1 MRNSASAR
9 LAPLA
14 RLSTLGPLALVAAG
28 IALAVAAC
36 SSAEKRSGFE
46 AEESPD
52 SGLEAGNPFNKDK
65 LPCSGLEC
73 KRATCDR
80 PGFSVQAVNPEGA
93 ADGEKCP
100 SSNGHECMSGVC
112 SDKQVCAPRSSATT
126 TITGKVY
133 DPAGANALY
142 NVMVYIPGGPNGDAE
157 LPAITEGVS
166 CETCASVALS
176 PMVAT
181 LTNTKGEFE
190 LVDVPVDKDIP
201 IVVQVGK
208 WRRKLKF
215 DVTKSCEENKVPDH
229 DFRLPK
235 NGTEGDMPHIAVTAG
250 GCDALECLLRGIGVD
265 EKEFV
270 AGASTAG
277 HIHVFN
283 GSGGDFP
290 GAPQAGGTAGNAGE
304 LWNDSAKMS
313 KYDMVM
319 LSCECGEN
327 NDNKGGDPGRPG
339 ARQAMWDYANMG
351 GKIFATHFH
360 YTWFKIS
367 PQNDWQSV
375 ANWTSSSTVSG
386 AYDVDQ
392 TFPKGASFADWLV
405 NVNASPTKGQIQL
418 TDVTNSLSSV
428 RAPAQSWIKKGDN
441 AVRYFSFNAPTAAAP
456 EDQCGRAV
464 YSDLHLMG
472 SSAGGASFPTGC
484 PAPGGLSAQQKALE
498 FMFFDLAGCVQPDN
512 TAVEPPH

>member
-1 MRNSASAR
+1 MRTRRRN
-9 LAPLA
+9 LT
-14 RLSTLGPLALVAAG
+14 TLGPIALVAAG

-36 SSAEKRSGFE
+36 SSTKDRAVFEPEIPDAATESAPPFQSG
-46 AEESPD
+46 
-52 SGLEAGNPFNKDK
+52 KT
-65 LPCSGLEC
+65 PCSGLEC
-73 KRATCDR
+73 KRPTCDR
-80 PGFSVQAVNPEGA
+80 PGYSVQAVNT
-93 ADGEKCP
+93 ADGLGDGETCA
-100 SSNGHECMSGVC
+100 SGNGHECKSGVC
-112 SDKQVCAPRSSATT
+112 SDKKECAPRSAATT

-157 LPAITEGVS
+157 LPEIKEGVS
-166 CETCASVALS
+166 CEACSSVAIN
-176 PMVAT
+176 PMVAA

-215 DVTKSCEENKVPDH
+215 DVTKSCEENKVPDR

-235 NGTEGDMPHIAVTAG
+235 NGTEGDIPHIAVTAG

-265 EKEFV
+265 DKEFV
-270 AGASTAG
+270 PGASTAG

-283 GSGGDFP
+283 GEGGHFTGAPSAGGDSTNGF
-290 GAPQAGGTAGNAGE
+290 GGE
-304 LWNDSAKMS
+304 LWNDTAKMS

-327 NDNKGGDPGRPG
+327 NQNKGGDVGRPG
-339 ARQAMWDYANMG
+339 ARQAMWDYANAG

-360 YTWFKIS
+360 YTWFKNS
-367 PQNDWQSV
+367 PQGDWQSV

-428 RAPAQSWIKKGDN
+428 RAPAQIWIKKGDN

-472 SSAGGASFPTGC
+472 ISAGGASFPTGC
-484 PAPGGLSAQQKALE
+484 PSPGGLSAQQKALE
-498 FMFFDLAGCVQPDN
+498 FMFFDLAGCVQPDSSV
-512 TAVEPPH
+512 VEPPH